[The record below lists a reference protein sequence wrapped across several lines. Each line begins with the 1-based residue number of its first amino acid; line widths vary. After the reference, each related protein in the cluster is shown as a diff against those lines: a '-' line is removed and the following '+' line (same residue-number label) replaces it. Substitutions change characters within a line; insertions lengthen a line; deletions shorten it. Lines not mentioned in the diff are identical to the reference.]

1 VTNDAVDRRVMR
13 IEEWAW
19 PSCGEAKVRARLFF
33 LSTSLLFIAGCAGD
47 NYAKK
52 LENKNAQLERDN
64 RQLQKDIEAVKAR
77 NQQLT
82 NQAKSLAELSPELR
96 IDSLYDLQ
104 SVKLTRYTN
113 FYDRDKDGRKEK
125 LIVYIQPI
133 DSEGDIIK
141 ASGTVEV
148 ELWDLNNGTDSGAM
162 LGKWQVSPDE
172 LKKMW
177 FATIVTSNYRLVFD
191 ITGVVES
198 FDKPLTVKATFTDY
212 VSGKVF
218 TEQHVIKP

>member
-1 VTNDAVDRRVMR
+1 MSNNAVDRRVMK
-13 IEEWAW
+13 IEE
-19 PSCGEAKVRARLFF
+19 EAKVRPHVFLLTFVLFF
-33 LSTSLLFIAGCAGD
+33 TGCGGD
-47 NYAKK
+47 NYVK
-52 LENKNAQLERDN
+52 LLESKNTQLERDN

-82 NQAKSLAELSPELR
+82 NQIESLSELGPALR
-96 IDSLYDLQ
+96 VESLYKLE
-104 SVKLTRYTN
+104 SLKLTNYTN

-125 LIVYIQPI
+125 LIVYIQPV

-141 ASGTVEV
+141 ASGAVEV
-148 ELWDLNNGTDSGAM
+148 ELWDLNNQTNDGAI
-162 LGKWQVSPDE
+162 LGKWQVSPEE

-177 FATIVTSNYRLVFD
+177 FATIVTSNYRLLFD
-191 ITGVVES
+191 ITGVVKS
-198 FDKPLTVKATFTDY
+198 FDEPLTVKVAFTDY

>member
-1 VTNDAVDRRVMR
+1 M
-13 IEEWAW
+13 
-19 PSCGEAKVRARLFF
+19 P
-33 LSTSLLFIAGCAGD
+33 LLVIAGCEND
-47 NYAKK
+47 NHVK
-52 LENKNAQLERDN
+52 LLEDKNAQLEEEN
-64 RQLQKDIEAVKAR
+64 RQLQKDIESTQAQ
-77 NQQLT
+77 NQQLR
-82 NQAKSLAELSPELR
+82 NQVESLAELSPEVR
-96 IDSLYDLQ
+96 VNSLYELQ

-113 FYDRDKDGRKEK
+113 FYDRDKDGQKEK

-133 DSEGDIIK
+133 DSQGDIIK

-148 ELWDLNNGTDSGAM
+148 ELWDLNKETDEGAM

-191 ITGVVES
+191 IADTVKS
-198 FDKPLTVKATFTDY
+198 FDEPLTVKATFTDY

-218 TEQHVIKP
+218 TEQHVVKP